1 MTAAYTNSLHQHN
14 IKDLNLNNNIEAY
27 ETVIMNVY
35 AVGSIYLSLTKT
47 MKIFFI
53 LLNKFKLF
61 YNFLL
66 FVFSILHILT
76 RRELVG
82 NELSS
87 KLKTTV
93 I

>member
-1 MTAAYTNSLHQHN
+1 
-14 IKDLNLNNNIEAY
+14 
-27 ETVIMNVY
+27 MNMY
-35 AVGSIYLSLTKT
+35 AVGSIIYPWQKPWRYFT
-47 MKIFFI
+47 

-66 FVFSILHILT
+66 FVFGILHILT
-76 RRELVG
+76 RQELVG
-82 NELSS
+82 NELKS